1 MIFIAVAQWR
11 RECAVYHQR
20 HQRHQRQRAAIMF
33 LLHCDV
39 DVDVDDHVDIII
51 RMPRK
56 IDVVRRG
63 IGVGLGDTSRRVTQD
78 DT

>member
-20 HQRHQRQRAAIMF
+20 HQRQRAAIMF

-39 DVDVDDHVDIII
+39 DVNVDGHVDITI

-56 IDVVRRG
+56 IDVVRRS
-63 IGVGLGDTSRRVTQD
+63 IGDGL
-78 DT
+78 